1 MNVTVGDGNAGSNY
15 QVHVCTPVSISTLE
29 KKQNI
34 YMTFEWLGFESLI
47 KEMNA
52 HIEELVSNSTDDPY
66 HRLAKEWAWEYGQT

>member
-1 MNVTVGDGNAGSNY
+1 
-15 QVHVCTPVSISTLE
+15 
-29 KKQNI
+29 
-34 YMTFEWLGFESLI
+34 MTFEWLGFESLI